1 MGLSR
6 MVPGLNEPH
15 PRRKDA
21 GMGPATPRELRDPN
35 MSAKNAQKS
44 APKPARAPEARQAIT
59 LELVIRL
66 APSAVQAEK
75 IATAYTFDPVDYDGI
90 REATEE
96 QIGLSAQALQPTV
109 NETAMRIH
117 LQRVVG
123 AFVGSAH
130 GGATFYGSKVTQAR
144 DLTAKLANEDRDEDR
159 DGVYGFDTKAARA
172 RAFAAQAGLT
182 AYALLAAAEGAVH
195 AYAAITGD
203 EWKPYEGPS
212 VPAGNVSRQAAAA
225 ELDALG

>member
-1 MGLSR
+1 MEQTDHTIARPAPQNNTRATSR
-6 MVPGLNEPH
+6 TTRVAQQS
-15 PRRKDA
+15 RR
-21 GMGPATPRELRDPN
+21 P
-35 MSAKNAQKS
+35 
-44 APKPARAPEARQAIT
+44 T
-59 LELVIRL
+59 LEEAAAKCPHEGL
-66 APSAVQAEK
+66 ANNLAR
-75 IATAYTFDPVDYDGI
+75 TFALDPVDYHAI

-96 QIGLSAQALQPTV
+96 NVVRLSNTLV
-109 NETAMRIH
+109 DDLNERAIQMH
-117 LQRVVG
+117 LQRIVDAFVSSADSAG
-123 AFVGSAH
+123 AFYQAK
-130 GGATFYGSKVTQAR
+130 ATEAR
-144 DLTAKLANEDRDEDR
+144 DLTSKLANEDRDEDR

-195 AYAAITGD
+195 AYAAVTGE

>member
-1 MGLSR
+1 
-6 MVPGLNEPH
+6 
-15 PRRKDA
+15 
-21 GMGPATPRELRDPN
+21 

-75 IATAYTFDPVDYDGI
+75 IASAYTFDPVDYDGI

-109 NETAMRIH
+109 NDTAMRIH

-130 GGATFYGSKVTQAR
+130 GGATFYGSKVTQAC
-144 DLTAKLANEDRDEDR
+144 DLTAKLAN
-159 DGVYGFDTKAARA
+159 
-172 RAFAAQAGLT
+172 
-182 AYALLAAAEGAVH
+182 
-195 AYAAITGD
+195 
-203 EWKPYEGPS
+203 
-212 VPAGNVSRQAAAA
+212 
-225 ELDALG
+225 